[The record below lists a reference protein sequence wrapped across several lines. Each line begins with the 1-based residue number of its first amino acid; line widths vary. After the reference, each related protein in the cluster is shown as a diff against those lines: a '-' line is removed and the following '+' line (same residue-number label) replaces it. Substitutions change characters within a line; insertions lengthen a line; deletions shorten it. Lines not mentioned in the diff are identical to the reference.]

1 MNDLLG
7 RAVQDRITGFS
18 GVVTAYCEYI
28 TGCNQALV
36 APKIGEDGSFKDS
49 QWFDVQR
56 LVTEPTAKIALDN
69 GATPGCDRAAP
80 KR

>member
-1 MNDLLG
+1 VVIG
-7 RAVQDRITGFS
+7 YVQ
-18 GVVTAYCEYI
+18 YL

-36 APKIGEDGSFKDS
+36 QPQGSDLVLGYVTKRPEAE
-49 QWFDVQR
+49 WFDVQR
-56 LVTEPTAKIALDN
+56 LEQVVGTAKITLDN